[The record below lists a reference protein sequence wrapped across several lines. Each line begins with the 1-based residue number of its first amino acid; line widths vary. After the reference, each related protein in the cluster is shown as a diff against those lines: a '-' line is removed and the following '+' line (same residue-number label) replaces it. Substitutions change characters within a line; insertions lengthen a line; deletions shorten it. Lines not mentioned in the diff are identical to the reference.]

1 MINRPEVEGVVGVL
15 RGIGS
20 PVRWVIL
27 NHLALGPC
35 VVGALIEATGES
47 QSTVSQHLHLLH
59 QLGLVQCKKRPAAQD
74 ENEQPA
80 AADRQYLQD
89 PKAINSSTITIYLM
103 IEFSV

>member
-47 QSTVSQHLHLLH
+47 QSTISQHLHLLH
-59 QLGLVQCKKRPAAQD
+59 QLGLVQCKKRSVWREYSLTPTVARFLRQIQSLAATLTPQ
-74 ENEQPA
+74 E
-80 AADRQYLQD
+80 
-89 PKAINSSTITIYLM
+89 
-103 IEFSV
+103 